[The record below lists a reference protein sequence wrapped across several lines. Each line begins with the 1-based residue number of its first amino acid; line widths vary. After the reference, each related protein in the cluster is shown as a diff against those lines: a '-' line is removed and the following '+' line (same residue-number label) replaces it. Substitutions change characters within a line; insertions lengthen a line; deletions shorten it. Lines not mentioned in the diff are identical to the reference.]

1 MTIADALALGLGLL
15 ILAGFL
21 IWIYRRRQRQAVAR
35 CWEFVPADEPLEPL
49 PDALMGQISESA
61 HQIAAAQLYQPI
73 GLWTGRLILPAK
85 EQRQLD
91 NSVLFEIHNASE
103 EHQHLIGKIVWLQW
117 SSEPQVQA
125 FVDSVTRDVQFTKAA
140 LEQQKTGSIH
150 PIRLNHWKRVGPLES
165 LAGARLEDDVIVML
179 PDPVVVGTERT
190 GKPALIITQEP
201 VQISGRIFALITILR
216 PLTAGSDKFL
226 VRHFNKIS
234 KQFDGPLELI
244 RIPQAPPDRHEV
256 PRSTNYLIE
265 KSPFNAVGWYIYGER
280 DSEGLFI
287 AHAIEPRSLM
297 CLQPDEVYFG
307 LPAAKHYVRQEH
319 WKNTAAKKG
328 TGKTVCLL
336 PASYDNS
343 EVNAY
348 WQEGD
353 KAIVIHVFGGIAGKK
368 AEPTMFGIVTGHFS
382 YGIASVVRDSF
393 TDELRFDIEYRQ
405 VYAHNVDGIIA
416 GTIKWFSY
424 MGDLRRGW
432 LGNRPVSDVIVKFN
446 AITQDYNFDGIKLSP
461 MTEFC
466 RQMEIMTARY
476 RIGDGTGAAI
486 VTPSK
491 SCVQDSNQ
499 ALYITIER
507 IEAAVESNRQIQD
520 WLHRHPNDSQALRFG
535 KLVDLA
541 RSLEKNLIPFGT
553 VRSDWYK
560 NLVGS
565 AGANREDNLMTVI
578 IKAIT
583 TWRTMLPRRAH
594 DEMTTI
600 LLRHGAGLWIIRTNQ
615 VGGFDQDIE
624 PLAPTAILGHR
635 SR

>member
-1 MTIADALALGLGLL
+1 MAIADALALGLGLL
-15 ILAGFL
+15 ILAVFL
-21 IWIYRRRQRQAVAR
+21 FRVYRRRQRQAVAR
-35 CWEFVPADEPLEPL
+35 RWEFVPADEPLEAL
-49 PDALMGQISESA
+49 PDAVMQQIREPKN
-61 HQIAAAQLYQPI
+61 QMAAAQLYQPI

-91 NSVLFEIHNASE
+91 GSVLFEVYNASDA
-103 EHQHLIGKIVWLQW
+103 HQDLIGKVVWLQW
-117 SSEPQVQA
+117 SSDPQVQA
-125 FVDSVTRDVQFTKAA
+125 FVESVTRDVQFTKATI
-140 LEQQKTGSIH
+140 EQQKTGSIH

-179 PDPVVVGTERT
+179 RDPVVVGTERT
-190 GKPALIITQEP
+190 GKPALVITQEP
-201 VQISGRIFALITILR
+201 VQISGRIVALVTILR
-216 PLTAGSDKFL
+216 PLSTGSDKFV

-234 KQFDGPLELI
+234 RQFDGPLEII

-265 KSPFNAVGWYIYGER
+265 KSPLNAAGWYIYGEK
-280 DSEGLFI
+280 DAGGLFV
-287 AHAIEPRSLM
+287 AEAIEPRSLM
-297 CLQPDEVYFG
+297 RLQPDEVYFG
-307 LPAAKHYVRQEH
+307 LPAAKHYVRQEN
-319 WKNTAAKKG
+319 WKNTTAKKG
-328 TGKTVCLL
+328 TGKKVFLL
-336 PASYDNS
+336 PASHENS
-343 EVNAY
+343 EVTAY

-353 KAIVIHVFGGIAGKK
+353 QSIVIHAFGGIAGKK

-382 YGIASVVRDSF
+382 YGIASVVRDPF
-393 TDELRFDIEYRQ
+393 TDDLRFDIEYRQ
-405 VYAHNVDGIIA
+405 VYAHNVDGIIS

-432 LGNRPVSDVIVKFN
+432 LGNRPVSDVIVKFD
-446 AITQDYNFDGIKLSP
+446 AITQDYNFAGIKLSP
-461 MTEFC
+461 MSEFC

-507 IEAAVESNRQIQD
+507 IEAAVEGNRQIQD
-520 WLHRHPNDSQALRFG
+520 WLRRHPNDSQAVRFS
-535 KLVDLA
+535 KLVDMA

-560 NLVGS
+560 NLLGA
-565 AGANREDNLMTVI
+565 AGANREDDLMTVI

-594 DEMTTI
+594 DEMATI

-615 VGGFDQDIE
+615 VGGFDRDIE